1 MTVKNR
7 VFKKKAG
14 DSFVNGIGG
23 NGRGTR
29 SLNGRDLGELH
40 AILWVATLLAFE
52 GVPFDAFAACHPS
65 ALATFCGGTTVGP
78 HADATVLGIFT
89 EFRGLKLHHVL
100 GSLDLGLGDDH
111 GQVSAGLVDPHIG
124 DGGAE
129 LIGVLLDGHEVQAR
143 VDSTA
148 NIAPSAEAGDYSP
161 LTRLGV
167 LAAELG
173 GQIVGLFIGV
183 DGVAV
188 PILRIAPVARPNDAV
203 VALDGVLAEAELLPG
218 LQDLALVRHDTDF
231 DSGGHSRD
239 GANHILV

>member
-7 VFKKKAG
+7 VFKKKAS
-14 DSFVNGIGG
+14 DSFVNGFAG
-23 NGRGTR
+23 NGCGTR

-78 HADATVLGIFT
+78 LADATVRGIFT
-89 EFRGLKLHHVL
+89 GRGLILHHVL

-129 LIGVLLDGHEVQAR
+129 LSGVLLDGHEVL
-143 VDSTA
+143 S
-148 NIAPSAEAGDYSP
+148 
-161 LTRLGV
+161 
-167 LAAELG
+167 
-173 GQIVGLFIGV
+173 
-183 DGVAV
+183 
-188 PILRIAPVARPNDAV
+188 
-203 VALDGVLAEAELLPG
+203 
-218 LQDLALVRHDTDF
+218 
-231 DSGGHSRD
+231 
-239 GANHILV
+239 